1 MEQLEGKVAVVTGGG
16 SGIGE
21 GIIGAC
27 VEAGMRVVVAD
38 IDLDEAER
46 VASAAR
52 ESGADALAVQV
63 DVSDRIAMDALAERA
78 YEDFGEVNLLFC
90 NAGVITE
97 ASIEDST
104 DADWEWLFRVNV
116 MGVVHGAQAFVPR
129 MREQEGE
136 AHIVNTGSI
145 AGIFVPRLDIGSYA
159 ASKHAVIAIS
169 GPSPPRGRR
178 RRHRRLGALPRRG
191 RDPAV
196 RGAPQRAGGP
206 RGQRHV
212 RAAQRGLGRHLAR
225 SRRQAGARRRAGGP
239 LLGDHAPAGGGS
251 RAARRALRGAERRL
265 RVGPRALVS
274 ATAA

>member
-78 YEDFGEVNLLFC
+78 YEEFGEVNLLFC

-104 DADWEWLFRVNV
+104 DADWDWLFRVNV

-145 AGIFVPRLDIGSYA
+145 AGIFVPLLDIGAYA

-169 GPSPPRGRR
+169 DRLRHEVAGDGIGVSVVCPGGVVTRLFEGHRNVPAELADSVTPSQRSEGSGGISP
-178 RRHRRLGALPRRG
+178 ALAG
-191 RDPAV
+191 KLVLDAV
-196 RGAPQRAGGP
+196 RAGRFWVITHP
-206 RGQRHV
+206 
-212 RAAQRGLGRHLAR
+212 RAADRGLLDAR
-225 SRRQAGARRRAGGP
+225 YEELS
-239 LLGDHAPAGGGS
+239 
-251 RAARRALRGAERRL
+251 AAYEWALER
-265 RVGPRALVS
+265 S
-274 ATAA
+274 